1 MTENGDF
8 YYGEDKIHYEVVRKE
23 VTYKEKTG
31 KSKSDTL
38 ISDETKPS
46 KLTKP
51 SRPRKVVI
59 KVHPDLRVVAT
70 APVDASDEM
79 IHDAMMKRARWI
91 WQSLQDFAKQKDHVL
106 PKRYVSGE
114 TQFYLGRRYVL
125 KVLTDSETNDG
136 VSSSVKL
143 SRGKLNVT
151 VNQESNN
158 QESSNQENQFA
169 NERSVKVKA
178 LLDKWYQ
185 DRAEIIF
192 AERLHA
198 VLSKAS
204 WVTSMPS
211 FRLMAMKKQWG
222 SCSTKGNLIL
232 NPHLVKAPKECID
245 YVILHELCHIA
256 EHNHS
261 ERFWRLLTQ
270 VMPNW
275 RAVKAELDERAELYL
290 NQ

>member
-1 MTENGDF
+1 MTETGNF
-8 YYGEDKIHYEVVRKE
+8 YYGEDKIHYEVVRKD
-23 VTYKEKTG
+23 TKN
-31 KSKSDTL
+31 KSTSDKL
-38 ISDETKPS
+38 ITDETKPC
-46 KLTKP
+46 KP
-51 SRPRKVVI
+51 QKVVI
-59 KVHPDLRVVAT
+59 KVHPDQRVVAT

-79 IHDAMMKRARWI
+79 IHDAIMKRARWI

-125 KVLTDSETNDG
+125 KVLINSETDP
-136 VSSSVKL
+136 SVKL
-143 SRGKLNVT
+143 SRGQLNVFLQQSD
-151 VNQESNN
+151 NKIDQKIQAE
-158 QESSNQENQFA
+158 
-169 NERSVKVKA
+169 KVKNMV
-178 LLDKWYQ
+178 DKWYQ
-185 DRAEIIF
+185 NRAKIIF
-192 AERLHA
+192 SARLKA
-198 VLSKAS
+198 LLPKAS
-204 WVTSMPS
+204 WVKDAPLYKVLVMQ
-211 FRLMAMKKQWG
+211 KQWG

-275 RAVKAELDERAELYL
+275 KEVKTRLDGMAEFYL
-290 NQ
+290 NE